1 MHHLQVMFKKISTV
15 ILTIKEIKLL
25 YVFTHQTIA
34 LTSTVNGTTYI
45 STNISFSPTPPPNTA
60 KSIML
65 N

>member
-34 LTSTVNGTTYI
+34 LTSTVNGKT
-45 STNISFSPTPPPNTA
+45 
-60 KSIML
+60 
-65 N
+65 